1 MAKNRHN
8 EPMTGTETEAPAVRD
23 AELITRGRGWVVWA
37 AGVLTY
43 ILTVMQRTSLGVAG
57 LDAARRF
64 GISPGVLA
72 AFVFIQV
79 IVYIAAQT
87 PAGLLV
93 DRFGPRIMLVVS
105 GVFLTAGQLMLATA
119 TALPQAVLAR
129 VLVGLGDAIVF
140 VAVLGLI
147 PRWFAARRVPLLT
160 QLTTILGQF
169 GQILSAVPFLVLLHH
184 AGWSAAFGVAAAG
197 SALAALLAAAVVRNA
212 PAGDWSRA
220 PSMSLRET
228 GHQLREV
235 WRRPGTRLGFF
246 GHMGSQ
252 FSMMVFALLW
262 GVPYLESAQ
271 HLSASSAGEL
281 MTLFVLSMICIGPV
295 VGMLTSRYPA
305 CRSWLLLAVIAADAV
320 IWTAVLA
327 FPGPAPRWLLLLLVV
342 VLSAGGPGSVIGFD
356 IARTSNPRR
365 NLGVAQSMV
374 NMAGFSATLFVLAA
388 MGAVMTV
395 LGGFTPAAFRVAWL
409 VQYPVWLVAVI
420 GLLVMRRQTR
430 GEARAGPAARL
441 ALGRDMADG
450 EVSGGEGEFVHLQVG
465 KVLGQEAPGLVEAGE
480 VGDERLVQAGDPGPQ
495 RPHPQRR
502 LFAAGRGDR

>member
-1 MAKNRHN
+1 
-8 EPMTGTETEAPAVRD
+8 
-23 AELITRGRGWVVWA
+23 VWA
-37 AGVLTY
+37 VGVLTY

-64 GISPGVLA
+64 GITPGVLA

-93 DRFGPRIMLVVS
+93 DRFGPRVMLVIS
-105 GVFLTAGQLMLATA
+105 GVFLTSGQLTLASA

-129 VLVGLGDAIVF
+129 ILVGLGDAIVF

-147 PRWFAARRVPLLT
+147 PRWFAARRVPLIT
-160 QLTTILGQF
+160 QLTTIGGQL

-184 AGWSAAFGVAAAG
+184 AGWSAAFGFAAAG
-197 SALAALLAAAVVRNA
+197 SALTALLAAAVVRNA
-212 PAGDWSRA
+212 PAGGWSPA

-228 GHQLREV
+228 GRQLRDV
-235 WRRPGTRLGFF
+235 WGRPGTRLGFF
-246 GHMGSQ
+246 GHMGTQ

-271 HLSASSAGEL
+271 HLSASAAGAL
-281 MTLFVLSMICIGPV
+281 MTLFVLGMICIGPV
-295 VGMLTSRYPA
+295 VGMFTSRYPA
-305 CRSWLLLAVIAADAV
+305 RRSWLLLAVIAADAL

-327 FPGPAPRWLLLLLVV
+327 FPGPAPHWLLVLLVV
-342 VLSAGGPGSVIGFD
+342 VLSAGGPGSVVGFD

-388 MGAVMTV
+388 MGAVMTAI
-395 LGGFTPAAFRVAWL
+395 GGSTPEAFRVAWL

-420 GLLVMRRQTR
+420 GVLVMRRK
-430 GEARAGPAARL
+430 ASSVGPVSEPEQPVRSVPQQLRPVGRL
-441 ALGRDMADG
+441 RD
-450 EVSGGEGEFVHLQVG
+450 EVLDQLEQGTVI
-465 KVLGQEAPGLVEAGE
+465 
-480 VGDERLVQAGDPGPQ
+480 DPLRGPQ
-495 RPHPQRR
+495 ERPVGPPY
-502 LFAAGRGDR
+502 AVVSTE